1 MFGNRQGWSRV
12 GILMLLLAGCPAP
25 PPPDGAPRPLISD
38 RLREACEGFRDVD
51 IEALII
57 EIELDRQAGVLKRKE
72 IEDVTDRCGGRDF
85 FDDVAEGTCVTCSI
99 TVVDELYGP

>member
-1 MFGNRQGWSRV
+1 MSGNRQGWSRI
-12 GILMLLLAGCPAP
+12 GILVLLLAGCPAP
-25 PPPDGAPRPLISD
+25 PPPDGAPRPVISN

-72 IEDVTDRCGGRDF
+72 IEDVTDRCGRRSF
-85 FDDVAEGTCVTCSI
+85 FDDLGEGTCVTCSI
-99 TVVDELYGP
+99 TIVDELYGP